1 MGHLSASTAHA
12 RGVYS
17 YEVSPGG
24 STSGTRLV
32 MKRVESGSMRLVR
45 VRVRVRFRVR
55 VRIRVRVRVRVRVG
69 VSVSVRVGVESGIT
83 RRMRARVFQPSSL
96 ATRDQRTWYAAA
108 RVRRV
113 RIVGKSKYSH
123 RRSGVI
129 VSGVIVSGVIVSG
142 VIVSGSGVIVS
153 TLYAAATG
161 SQAAEAAAPAALT
174 VTSLTTATPTPTHT
188 KLSARARAVE
198 SVCP

>member
-1 MGHLSASTAHA
+1 
-12 RGVYS
+12 
-17 YEVSPGG
+17 
-24 STSGTRLV
+24 
-32 MKRVESGSMRLVR
+32 MKRVESGSTRLVR

-142 VIVSGSGVIVS
+142 VIVS

-161 SQAAEAAAPAALT
+161 SQAAEAAAPAA
-174 VTSLTTATPTPTHT
+174 
-188 KLSARARAVE
+188 
-198 SVCP
+198 